1 MVQSLGSGSAYQ
13 VEVSV
18 EGVVVQATVDTA
30 AEATIISNQLF
41 ERLGNKYDKRKEV
54 IKIMYTAGKD
64 QTLPAFLIGPV
75 CIDLGPLS
83 TKELIYVAP
92 IQDDMLLG
100 MDFHRKHATTIDF
113 KRDVILV
120 KSQAIHIA
128 PRKEQE
134 VYSSYQF
141 FLSEEVSI
149 PANSV
154 ANTLCSAELET
165 GMEYVI
171 EREDDL
177 SVLSP
182 RVLVEGSTD
191 QQFSV
196 CLVNIS
202 DREISLDSGTVVGN
216 AFPILEQVQ
225 RRVYDTIYPV
235 VRFRR
240 IACKN
245 AKCRITCRR
254 CTHLHARNWT
264 QSNGNV

>member
-18 EGVVVQATVDTA
+18 EGVVVQATIDTA

-41 ERLGNKYDKRKEV
+41 ERLGREYDKRNEV
-54 IKIMYTAGKD
+54 IMYTAGKD
-64 QTLPAFLIGPV
+64 QTLPAFLIVPV

-120 KSQAIHIA
+120 HSQAIHIA
-128 PRKEQE
+128 PRREQE
-134 VYSSYQF
+134 VYSSYQVV
-141 FLSEEVSI
+141 LSEEVSI

-171 EREDDL
+171 EREEDL
-177 SVLSP
+177 PVLSP
-182 RVLVEGSTD
+182 RVLVEGSTE
-191 QQFSV
+191 QQFSI

-202 DREISLDSGTVVGN
+202 VRWIVGQWLVMLSRFWNKCSVGN
-216 AFPILEQVQ
+216 MIRSIRSF
-225 RRVYDTIYPV
+225 RV
-235 VRFRR
+235 RR
-240 IACKN
+240 ITCRN
-245 AKCRITCRR
+245 AKCRVTCRR
-254 CTHLHARNWT
+254 CTNPHARNWT
-264 QSNGNV
+264 QSNVNV